1 MRELLAAV
9 GREATADEL
18 CDAPFR
24 PKRKL
29 RRRTRYSDGTFPVFY
44 SSLAPETAEAE
55 VGHWLPVVMGRPKTA
70 RTMYYLRLECTF
82 SGREKDLRAKVSAWP
97 DLVHEADY
105 SFCNRLGAE
114 ARRLDLDALVVPS
127 ARHPGANLPVLRRA
141 AIVEAE
147 VGDAVPLT
155 YDPASGA
162 VSVDEGV

>member
-55 VGHWLPVVMGRPKTA
+55 VGYWLPVVMGRPKTA
-70 RTMYYLRLECTF
+70 RTIYYLRLECTF

-97 DLVHEADY
+97 NLVHEADY
-105 SFCNRLGAE
+105 TFCNQLGAE
-114 ARRLDLDALVVPS
+114 ARKLGLDALVVPS
-127 ARHPGANLPVLRRA
+127 ARHVGANLPVFGRH
-141 AIVEAE
+141 AIREAE
-147 VGDAVPLT
+147 LGDAVALA
-155 YDPASGA
+155 YDPVSGD
-162 VSVDEGV
+162 VTVG